1 MSYSRLIAFVL
12 FGSFFA
18 LGNIGGNYVGW
29 DVILKWFESAN
40 GAATIN
46 PLFTNPLV
54 LFALAIL
61 SSIGQWY
68 REWHSVEDKWK
79 WVIYLVM
86 AADLGIN
93 TIGFYSL
100 VMGTFTFPP
109 VWSVFLFLAAL
120 AFIPNVVCQSLATVN
135 LKVLLSGAENKQRSK
150 DKRPAMPPAKVQPA
164 MFRAQSS
171 RRSNGSIPLDVE
183 ELQL

>member
-40 GAATIN
+40 GAATID
-46 PLFTNPLV
+46 PLFTSPLV

-61 SSIGQWY
+61 SSVGQWW
-68 REWHSVEDKWK
+68 REWHGVEDKWK
-79 WVIYLVM
+79 WAIYLVM

-93 TIGFYSL
+93 TIGFYYL
-100 VMGTFTFPP
+100 VMRTFTFPP

-120 AFIPNVVCQSLATVN
+120 AFVPNVLCQSLATVN
-135 LKVLLSGAENKQRSK
+135 LKKLLDSTERKPNGKG
-150 DKRPAMPPAKVQPA
+150 KRPAMPPAKVRPA
-164 MFRAQSS
+164 MFQSQSS